1 MLEKLEDFS
10 FFSNNKVGGD
20 IITFKYRYRKQIIIG
35 ISILLLIIII
45 IVFSVLSYQKEPEE
59 TEPLIIEEKKQK
71 KNPNKTKKEKE
82 QEQLV
87 KVDIKGAINLPGIYS
102 LTSSSRV
109 IDVIEKAGG
118 LTENADTSVINLSKK
133 LTDEMVIIIYTKAEV
148 RNFEETKEREAT
160 VQEKC
165 NQKDQNALKND
176 ACITTTPNKVSGKVS
191 INTGT
196 VEELMTLTGIGEAKA
211 KDIITYREKNGP
223 FKKIED
229 IKNVTGIGENI
240 FAQIKENITL

>member
-1 MLEKLEDFS
+1 MEDFS

-71 KNPNKTKKEKE
+71 KDTKKLKEEKE
-82 QEQLV
+82 EVV

>member
-1 MLEKLEDFS
+1 MEDFS

-45 IVFSVLSYQKEPEE
+45 IVFSVLSYQKEPEK

-71 KNPNKTKKEKE
+71 KDTKKVKEEKE
-82 QEQLV
+82 EVV

-118 LTENADTSVINLSKK
+118 LTENADTYVINLSKK

-160 VQEKC
+160 VQERC

-176 ACITTTPNKVSGKVS
+176 ACITSTPNKVSGKVS

-196 VEELMTLTGIGEAKA
+196 IEELMTLTGIGEAKA

>member
-1 MLEKLEDFS
+1 MEDFS

-35 ISILLLIIII
+35 LSILLLIIII

-71 KNPNKTKKEKE
+71 KDTKKAKEEKE
-82 QEQLV
+82 QVV